1 MSDLAQYPIEK
12 LVPIDAHCVM
22 PGIMVHHIDDDE
34 SYGLVVSVE
43 MDGNEPLY
51 FSYVNWSIHPKLT
64 VEQKIKNDIRK
75 VFSNLIGSP
84 NDERVRAALQNG
96 VQHVLASHM
105 NKNAIQ
111 NFDVNMNEDGSMKV
125 RIQNNRTMNYIT
137 LDIEIK

>member
-12 LVPIDAHCVM
+12 LVPIDARCVT

-43 MDGNEPLY
+43 MDENEPLY
-51 FSYVNWSIHPKLT
+51 FSYVNWSVHPKLT

-84 NDERVRAALQNG
+84 NDERVRATLQNSI
-96 VQHVLASHM
+96 QHVLASHM
-105 NKNAIQ
+105 NQNAIQ